1 MKKKII
7 NGILLVA
14 LVFAASSAFVSCKDN
29 DSDVK
34 TELYAKIADLQQQI
48 NDLKPGIPG
57 TPGAPGENGK
67 DGKTPY
73 IGTNGNWWIGDVD
86 TNVPAKGQNG
96 KDGQDGQNGKNGK
109 DGQDGETPFI
119 GANGNWWIGDVDT
132 KVPAS
137 GSYDD
142 TDLWKK
148 IAELEAAINDLK
160 GQTWATQKD
169 IDDAVAAIQAQID
182 ALKEKIDAIYKTQ
195 VTSLNID
202 AIKNPVFGFVSAPI
216 DVQSN
221 LLITYWSKTGKDI
234 YFPAGTNIPLA
245 DAGDILTLD
254 GYAGKLYVTVNPSSV
269 DFSGKTLILEGTS
282 GKQAPV
288 ELSPLVPSTEELLF
302 GWTRAAN
309 AFYET
314 TAKIPV
320 NKLNDAKTIEVT
332 TEDLKELKDDII
344 YIIQNRKHTKRGAVE
359 LLKDVYDLYTKN
371 MFSAYRLKA
380 TWGDGYSTFSE
391 TKIAALAVNPLSYTF
406 PTVDIITE
414 KELEKLEEEIND
426 IFEIDGSSME
436 QRVNKFWDKFN
447 KFTLDKVIGNIN
459 YALQPCLLVQEGK
472 MMSRAKYSYSGDEN
486 GEILLVPT
494 SRTAEVFA
502 PAYKKYVEV
511 KCDGELVE
519 GELLNKVI
527 DGTVLAIPLK
537 IEPGKKYD
545 IEYQAV
551 DYYGE
556 IVVKNYTIYGK

>member
-73 IGTNGNWWIGDVD
+73 IG
-86 TNVPAKGQNG
+86 
-96 KDGQDGQNGKNGK
+96 
-109 DGQDGETPFI
+109 
-119 GANGNWWIGDVDT
+119 ANGNWWIGDVDT

-169 IDDAVAAIQAQID
+169 IDDAVAAIQEQID

-202 AIKNPVFGFVSAPI
+202 AVKNPVFGFVSAPI

-221 LLITYWSKTGKDI
+221 LLMAYYGKATSDVE
-234 YFPAGTNIPLA
+234 FPVGSGEYIAFA
-245 DAGDILTLD
+245 DDLLTLD

-269 DFSGKTLILEGTS
+269 DFSGKTLTLEGTS
-282 GKQAPV
+282 GKEAPV
-288 ELSPLVPSTEELLF
+288 ELSPLAPSTEELLF

-314 TAKIPV
+314 TAKIPT
-320 NKLNDAKTIEVT
+320 NKLSDVAF
-332 TEDLKELKDDII
+332 DLTRQDLTDLKDDIV

-359 LLKDVYDLYTKN
+359 LLKDVYDLYTRN

-391 TKIAALAVNPLSYTF
+391 TKIAALAVQPLSYSF
-406 PTVDIITE
+406 DPEGAITE
-414 KELEKLEEEIND
+414 KELDKVEQEINE

-472 MMSRAKYSYSGDEN
+472 MMSRAQYSYSGDEN

-494 SRTAEVFA
+494 SRTAEVFS
-502 PAYKKYVEV
+502 PAYKKYLEV
-511 KCDGELVE
+511 KCDGEIVK
-519 GELLNKVI
+519 GDLLNKVI

-537 IEPGKKYD
+537 IESGKKYD

-551 DYYGE
+551 DYTG
-556 IVVKNYTIYGK
+556 VVRVKNYTIYGK

>member
-96 KDGQDGQNGKNGK
+96 KNGENGKNGK
-109 DGQDGETPFI
+109 DGETPFI

-472 MMSRAKYSYSGDEN
+472 MMSRAKYAYSGDEN

>member
-14 LVFAASSAFVSCKDN
+14 LIFATSSAFVSCKDN

-34 TELYAKIADLQQQI
+34 TELYAKIATLQQQI

-57 TPGAPGENGK
+57 EPGTPGHSPVVTIGDNGNWFIDGIDTGKPSQGAPGASGV
-67 DGKTPY
+67 DGHSPVVT
-73 IGTNGNWWIGDVD
+73 IGDNGNWFIDGVDTGKPSRGEDGTGSPYDD
-86 TNVPAKGQNG
+86 TNVWN
-96 KDGQDGQNGKNGK
+96 
-109 DGQDGETPFI
+109 
-119 GANGNWWIGDVDT
+119 
-132 KVPAS
+132 
-137 GSYDD
+137 
-142 TDLWKK
+142 K

-160 GQTWATQKD
+160 GKTWATQED
-169 IDDAVAAIQAQID
+169 IDAAVAAIQTQID

-202 AIKNPVFGFVSAPI
+202 AIKNPVFGFVSAPV

-221 LLITYWSKTGKDI
+221 LLMACYGKATSDVE
-234 YFPAGTNIPLA
+234 FPVGSGEYIAFA
-245 DAGDILTLD
+245 DDLLTLD

-269 DFSGKTLILEGTS
+269 DFSGKTLTLESTS

-288 ELSPLVPSTEELLF
+288 TLSPLVPSEEDLLF

-309 AFYET
+309 AFYEA
-314 TAKIPV
+314 TAKIPT
-320 NKLNDAKTIEVT
+320 NKLSDVAI
-332 TEDLKELKDDII
+332 DLTKQDLTDLKDDVI
-344 YIIQNRKHTKRGAVE
+344 YIIKNRKHTKRGAVE
-359 LLKDVYDLYTKN
+359 LLKDVYDLYTRN

-380 TWGDGYSTFSE
+380 TWGENNYSTFSE
-391 TKIAALAVNPLSYTF
+391 TKIAALAVQPLSYSF
-406 PTVDIITE
+406 DPEGAISV
-414 KELEKLEEEIND
+414 KELEKLEDEINE

-472 MMSRAKYSYSGDEN
+472 KMSRARYTYS

-494 SRTAEVFA
+494 SRTAEVFS
-502 PAYKKYVEV
+502 PAYKKYIEV
-511 KCDGELVE
+511 KCDGEIVE

-537 IEPGKKYD
+537 LEPGKKYD

-551 DYYGE
+551 DYTG
-556 IVVKNYTIYGK
+556 VVRVNNYTIYGK

>member
-14 LVFAASSAFVSCKDN
+14 LIFATSSAFVSCKDN

-34 TELYAKIADLQQQI
+34 TELYAKIATLQQQI

-57 TPGAPGENGK
+57 EPGTPGHSPVVTIGDNGNWFIDGIDTGKPSQGAPGASGV
-67 DGKTPY
+67 DGHSPVVT
-73 IGTNGNWWIGDVD
+73 IGDNGNWFIDGVDTGKPSRGEDGTGSPYDD
-86 TNVPAKGQNG
+86 TNVWN
-96 KDGQDGQNGKNGK
+96 
-109 DGQDGETPFI
+109 
-119 GANGNWWIGDVDT
+119 
-132 KVPAS
+132 
-137 GSYDD
+137 
-142 TDLWKK
+142 K

-160 GQTWATQKD
+160 GKTWATQED
-169 IDDAVAAIQAQID
+169 IDAAVAAIQTQID

-202 AIKNPVFGFVSAPI
+202 AIKNPVFGFVSAPV

-221 LLITYWSKTGKDI
+221 LLMACYGKATSDVE
-234 YFPAGTNIPLA
+234 FPVGSGEYIAFA
-245 DAGDILTLD
+245 DDLLTLD

-269 DFSGKTLILEGTS
+269 DFSGKTLTLESTS

-288 ELSPLVPSTEELLF
+288 TLSPLVPSEEDLLF

-309 AFYET
+309 AFYEA
-314 TAKIPV
+314 TAKIPT
-320 NKLNDAKTIEVT
+320 NKLSDVAI
-332 TEDLKELKDDII
+332 DLTKQDLTDLKDDVI
-344 YIIQNRKHTKRGAVE
+344 YIIKNRKHTKRGAVE
-359 LLKDVYDLYTKN
+359 LLKDVYDLYTRN

-380 TWGDGYSTFSE
+380 TWGENNYSTFSE
-391 TKIAALAVNPLSYTF
+391 TKIAALAVQPLSYSF
-406 PTVDIITE
+406 DPEGAISV
-414 KELEKLEEEIND
+414 KELEKLEDEINE

-447 KFTLDKVIGNIN
+447 KFTLDKVIDNIN

-472 MMSRAKYSYSGDEN
+472 KMSRARYTYS

-494 SRTAEVFA
+494 SRTAEVFS
-502 PAYKKYVEV
+502 PAYKKYIEV
-511 KCDGELVE
+511 KCDGEIVE

-537 IEPGKKYD
+537 LESGKKYD

-551 DYYGE
+551 DYTG
-556 IVVKNYTIYGK
+556 VVRVNNYTIYGK